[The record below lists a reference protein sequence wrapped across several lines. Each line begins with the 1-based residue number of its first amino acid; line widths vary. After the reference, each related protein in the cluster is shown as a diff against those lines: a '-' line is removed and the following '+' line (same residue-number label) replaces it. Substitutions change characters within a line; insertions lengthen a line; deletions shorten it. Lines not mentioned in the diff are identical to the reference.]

1 MRLDQF
7 LTSVLGV
14 SRKDAKIILKQK
26 KVLVNQKLETNSSL
40 QINETKDE
48 VIYNN
53 QILKYQEHI
62 YLILNKPNGYITST
76 EDYNHQTVMDLIN
89 HPLKHKLFP
98 VGRLDI
104 DTEGL
109 LLITNNGPLSHELL
123 SPKKHVSKTYY
134 VEIDKTFP
142 TDGIEILKNGIML
155 DGTIS
160 VAEDIELINETSL
173 NLTITEGKYHQVK
186 RMMAHLGLN
195 VTYLKRIS
203 FGNLKLPNDL
213 EIGSFRELT
222 LSEVELLIN
231 SKKGEE

>member
-26 KVLVNQKLETNSSL
+26 KVLVNQKLETNPSL
-40 QINETKDE
+40 QIDETKDE

-53 QILKYQEHI
+53 QTLKYQEHI

-134 VEIDKTFP
+134 VEIDKAFP

-155 DGTIS
+155 DGTRS

-222 LSEVELLIN
+222 ASEVELLVN